1 MKPFLLF
8 MILSLLTLTSC
19 EHRPLCFD
27 HSYVADV
34 RVEFQWNDSEEPC
47 PVMVVWFFP
56 IRDCEDDMRIPE
68 RYELS
73 GSTGGYVRL
82 PAGPYECL
90 AYNGDT
96 ERNRD
101 YGETFGSLY
110 ITTGPDVILSYEE
123 RQDENTIPVAPGTE
137 NHDVRLSADRLW
149 RDRVAQF
156 TVLDSR
162 PHASPLHQVVTFAPE
177 EVTTNI
183 YVIVKN
189 VKKLTPG
196 TGMRAVITSVSER
209 FLPGPSLPDGNPVTV
224 PFNMTADATSDP
236 PTSLTGKLIVFGHC
250 HDTRQTHYVSL
261 YHTKTKQ
268 AYHFDVTGQM
278 ESAPDPRNIYII
290 IDGKDIDPDGS
301 GGLGVYVGDW
311 GDGGDI
317 GIGAQ

>member
-1 MKPFLLF
+1 MKKFLLF
-8 MILSLLTLTSC
+8 LILSLLTLTSC

-73 GSTGGYVRL
+73 GSTGGYVKL

-101 YGETFGSLY
+101 YGETFSSLY
-110 ITTGPDVILSYEE
+110 ITTGSDVILNYEE
-123 RQDENTIPVAPGTE
+123 RQDEKEIPVAPGTE
-137 NHDVRLSADRLW
+137 DHDVRLSADRLW
-149 RDRVAQF
+149 RDRVEQF

-162 PHASPLHQVVTFAPE
+162 PHAAPLHQVVTFAPE

-183 YVIVKN
+183 YVLVKN

-196 TGMRAVITSVSER
+196 TGMRAVITSVSEHY
-209 FLPGPSLPDGNPVTV
+209 LPGPSLPDGNPVSV
-224 PFNMTADATSDP
+224 PFNMTADTATDP
-236 PTSLTGKLIVFGHC
+236 PTSLTGRLIVFGHC
-250 HDTRQTHYVSL
+250 HDTDRTHYVSL
-261 YHTKTKQ
+261 YHTKTKR
-268 AYHFDVTGQM
+268 AYHFDVTDQM

-290 IDGKDIDPDGS
+290 IDGTDIDPDGS
-301 GGLGVYVGDW
+301 GGLGVNVGDW